1 MGIKIFSNNSTLNAE
16 EELEI
21 VNSRMYNL
29 GNTNYYVDSTK
40 ILECNDPYDHGNI
53 SITICESISEYSV
66 FSLVEEN
73 CRKLINRL
81 GETDVTIDKSSVRLL
96 SLYKSYYDFISNVKS
111 GYDYDTRI
119 NDISVEYLENRTI
132 NYPRS
137 KIKKRG
143 PNLNPIKI
151 DRNNPFRA
159 IVNNGNDFR
168 NVPYTKAPYSS
179 AVMIIAETAHS
190 VGSGVFISP
199 RVILTCRHN
208 FYNDDGSFM
217 NSTYVYVQG
226 SNSPSNPPD
235 VTSGSKTQ
243 IDVSKVYIVDGDYEP
258 VSPTDFAVVITETP
272 CEITY
277 PGGTYSEIIKENINK
292 ENMDIS
298 IIGYPYPNNIPE
310 VKDRMQHGYLYES
323 SGKIGGIDSGMI
335 TYRIDTLGGN
345 SGSGVF
351 NNGKVV
357 GIHVGGIKNVKN
369 TAVDINE
376 SKIKWLEGILENNKT
391 DGWYEHNGNRYYY
404 ENNIMFK
411 DTQREVDGH
420 MYTFDI
426 NGIAT
431 NVDDNSSS
439 SNGSNDS
446 NDSNGSNGSD
456 GSSSYNGSG
465 KRSSTTVGNNG
476 THLWRFNDF
485 AMWNGDTKQGSTNSA
500 VNNDINNSGNSSP
513 NGSGSN
519 NSGQLSGNLK
529 EAVDKA
535 LDSSNWNATTD
546 SGNPGIDVDGFPAG
560 RAAQCFDLANYYL
573 MSLGI
578 GWDRTKVDAWGVF
591 NFPLQYKSQFESLGW
606 KLIEHP
612 SLSQLVPGSIT
623 FENDQGVGLG
633 EVEYGGHTEIITSI
647 EGNNISFLTQN
658 PNSPTIV
665 TVDGGG
671 EPKGY
676 GYRIQLIAVPPGS

>member
-1 MGIKIFSNNSTLNAE
+1 MGIKIFSNNSTLKAE

-21 VNSRMYNL
+21 INSRTYNL

-40 ILECNDPYDHGNI
+40 ILECNDPYDHGNV
-53 SITICESISEYSV
+53 SITLCESISEYSV

-73 CRKLINRL
+73 CRKLINSL
-81 GETDVTIDKSSVRLL
+81 GDVDVTIDKSSVRLL
-96 SLYKSYYDFISNVKS
+96 SLYKSYDDFISNVKS

-119 NDISVEYLENRTI
+119 SDTSVEYLEKRTI
-132 NYPRS
+132 EYPRS

-143 PNLNPIKI
+143 PILNIKKI

-168 NVPYTKAPYSS
+168 NVPYTKPPYSS
-179 AVMIIAETAHS
+179 AVMIIAETANS

-258 VSPTDFAVVITETP
+258 VSPTDFAAVVTETP

-277 PGGTYSEIIKENINK
+277 PGGTYSEIISENYNK
-292 ENMDIS
+292 DNTDIS
-298 IIGYPYPNNIPE
+298 IIGYPYPNDIPE
-310 VKDRMQHGYLYES
+310 VKDRMEHGYLYES
-323 SGKIGGIDSGMI
+323 SGRVSKTESGMI
-335 TYRIDTLGGN
+335 IYRIDTLGGN

-351 NNGKVV
+351 SNGKVV
-357 GIHVGGIKNVKN
+357 GIHVGGIKNDRN
-369 TAVDINE
+369 FAVDINE
-376 SKIKWLEGILENNKT
+376 EKLKWLKNILDNNKT
-391 DGWYEHNGNRYYY
+391 DGWYEHDGKRYYY
-404 ENNIMFK
+404 DNNVMIK
-411 DTQREVDGH
+411 GTQRDIDGKT
-420 MYTFDI
+420 YTFDE
-426 NGIAT
+426 NGVMT
-431 NVDDNSSS
+431 SEDDNNSSDNSNNSNS
-439 SNGSNDS
+439 S
-446 NDSNGSNGSD
+446 
-456 GSSSYNGSG
+456 NGSG
-465 KRSSTTVGNNG
+465 KRSSTKVGNNG

-560 RAAQCFDLANYYL
+560 HAAQCFDLANYYL

-671 EPKGY
+671 EPQGY